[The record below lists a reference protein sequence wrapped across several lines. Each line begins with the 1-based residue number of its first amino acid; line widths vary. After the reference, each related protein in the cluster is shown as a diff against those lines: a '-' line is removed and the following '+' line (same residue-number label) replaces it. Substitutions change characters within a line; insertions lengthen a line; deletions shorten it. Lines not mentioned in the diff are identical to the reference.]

1 MVFISHF
8 ICNSIT
14 LNTSSY
20 ENRVVDGEEAR
31 RAPGAHLHRKWS
43 PNTDDAGAAVGMV
56 MREPLI
62 KKKKKPSEH

>member
-31 RAPGAHLHRKWS
+31 RAPGAHLHES
-43 PNTDDAGAAVGMV
+43 GALTPMMLG
-56 MREPLI
+56 RRWEW
-62 KKKKKPSEH
+62 